1 MKIAN
6 SAIPSGVNANVGLVL
21 LLDDDVWP
29 LGVVAV
35 DCFESTRW
43 ISEPISRMSGFVTIL
58 LIFTRQ
64 VTRCNCKYSIGT
76 LGFIAVI
83 CGTD

>member
-21 LLDDDVWP
+21 LLDDDVCP
-29 LGVVAV
+29 LGVVV
-35 DCFESTRW
+35 DFLESTRW
-43 ISEPISRMSGFVTIL
+43 ISEPISRKSDFVTIL

-64 VTRCNCKYSIGT
+64 AGY
-76 LGFIAVI
+76 LM
-83 CGTD
+83 